1 MDTLEALRLYVTIAE
16 TGSLSAA
23 ARELL
28 KQAFVMKFWT
38 ADSVDSIGVALSGV
52 TK

>member
-1 MDTLEALRLYVTIAE
+1 VN
-16 TGSLSAA
+16 SQ
-23 ARELL
+23 
-28 KQAFVMKFWT
+28 QAFVMKFPLT